1 PPNVHNQ
8 PILLDE
14 VFAVA
19 ADTEAVQLDE
29 AGGVLVVI
37 GGAFLKG
44 GEVGAVQGVL
54 GFAADG
60 PRVALVELQ
69 AHGAGNAFLRLVDEG
84 LHGFAFGGI
93 PETVVDGSGVGGHHH
108 VADVHGFAFHR
119 DAFEVLVGHVDDGAA
134 GGLVHAAGLD
144 AHKA

>member
-1 PPNVHNQ
+1 MRNWGKPFLKNGVPFFFRFISKRQELTPRRLPTNRKSWEGRGRGGGRTFLQKGFPAPPNIHNQ
-8 PILLDE
+8 LILLDE

-69 AHGAGNAFLRLVDEG
+69 AHGA
-84 LHGFAFGGI
+84 
-93 PETVVDGSGVGGHHH
+93 
-108 VADVHGFAFHR
+108 
-119 DAFEVLVGHVDDGAA
+119 
-134 GGLVHAAGLD
+134 
-144 AHKA
+144 

>member
-1 PPNVHNQ
+1 MNTAGLFPQSIHISHTKKRLHRSRLFTLVPITKVFGGGGVGFGEGRRKPFFRKVPPPLPNLHNQ
-8 PILLDE
+8 LILLDE

-44 GEVGAVQGVL
+44 GEVGAVQGIL

-69 AHGAGNAFLRLVDEG
+69 AHG
-84 LHGFAFGGI
+84 
-93 PETVVDGSGVGGHHH
+93 T
-108 VADVHGFAFHR
+108 
-119 DAFEVLVGHVDDGAA
+119 
-134 GGLVHAAGLD
+134 
-144 AHKA
+144 